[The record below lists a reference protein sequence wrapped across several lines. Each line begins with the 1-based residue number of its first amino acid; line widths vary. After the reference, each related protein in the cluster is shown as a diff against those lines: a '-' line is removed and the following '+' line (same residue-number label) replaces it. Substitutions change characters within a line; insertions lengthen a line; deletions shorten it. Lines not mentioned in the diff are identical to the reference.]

1 MDRSLEMGLT
11 LECCLRDKSEVVEYK
26 RVLWN
31 VFDLSSL
38 FHDISDPFVFLFLFQ
53 LFLDHSDLLPPLS
66 FTSSLVSSL
75 HTAPS
80 PLPPNQPLLFVLRDI
95 LPSLFTPL
103 VSPLLP
109 LYSSTAN
116 TLPPSSS
123 HPLSLS
129 FKPLSPT
136 TVPFS
141 LLLFSPSPSPIGCVL
156 SSPTP
161 FSPPSN
167 PCSFSPRGPKCLIS
181 AFATGNSH
189 QTLIP
194 FPHSLPSPLTCS
206 NPSYGDSLQK
216 TVSSS
221 FSPLSPRFQTLSTV
235 STTFP
240 SLSLQKSSP
249 F

>member
-1 MDRSLEMGLT
+1 MGLT
-11 LECCLRDKSEVVEYK
+11 LECCLRDKSEVVEFK

-38 FHDISDPFVFLFLFQ
+38 FHDVSDPFVFLFLFQ

-95 LPSLFTPL
+95 LPSLFMPL

-109 LYSSTAN
+109 LHSSTAN

-123 HPLSLS
+123 PPLSLS

-136 TVPFS
+136 TIPFS
-141 LLLFSPSPSPIGCVL
+141 PLLFSLSPSPTGCVL
-156 SSPTP
+156 SSPAP
-161 FSPPSN
+161 FSPPSS

-189 QTLIP
+189 QTPIP
-194 FPHSLPSPLTCS
+194 SHSPPSPLTCS
-206 NPSYGDSLQK
+206 NPSYGGSLQK

-221 FSPLSPRFQTLSTV
+221 FSLLSPRSQTLSTV

-240 SLSLQKSSP
+240 SLSLQKSSR

>member
-1 MDRSLEMGLT
+1 M
-11 LECCLRDKSEVVEYK
+11 RDKSEVVEYK

-38 FHDISDPFVFLFLFQ
+38 FQDISDPFVFLFLFQ

-80 PLPPNQPLLFVLRDI
+80 PLLPNQPLLFVLRDI

-109 LYSSTAN
+109 LHSSTVN
-116 TLPPSSS
+116 TRPPSSS
-123 HPLSLS
+123 PPLSLS
-129 FKPLSPT
+129 FKPLSLT

-141 LLLFSPSPSPIGCVL
+141 LLPFSPSPSPTGCVR
-156 SSPTP
+156 SSPAP
-161 FSPPSN
+161 CSPPSN
-167 PCSFSPRGPKCLIS
+167 PCSFSPHGPKCLIS
-181 AFATGNSH
+181 TFTTGNSH

-194 FPHSLPSPLTCS
+194 SHSPPSPLTCS
-206 NPSYGDSLQK
+206 NPFCGGSLQK

-221 FSPLSPRFQTLSTV
+221 FSPLSPRSQTPSTV